1 MSYLRYDRAVELD
14 GISKDKH
21 VENVLS
27 RWDTVFPG
35 VNDYMETGTS
45 HSWALQQWSGG
56 AWASP
61 TSAQHEALALYIGKS
76 EGRIHFAGEHAS
88 DYHGWMQGALVSGLR
103 AAREIH
109 EHDSDSLIV

>member
-1 MSYLRYDRAVELD
+1 L
-14 GISKDKH
+14 
-21 VENVLS
+21 
-27 RWDTVFPG
+27 
-35 VNDYMETGTS
+35 
-45 HSWALQQWSGG
+45 
-56 AWASP
+56 AS
-61 TSAQHEALALYIGKS
+61 YIGKP